1 MFTRLKYNRVL
12 IKIPKL
18 EPYIN
23 CYFNILNLLILYAV
37 LTIALSFFC
46 SILEAVL
53 LSVSPTFLK
62 IKISEG
68 KKYAYDLQKMK
79 DNIDEPLIII
89 LTLNTISHTV
99 GAILVG
105 VQAKEI
111 YSSFNN
117 NTIDVFGVF
126 LTEDLVVGIV
136 SSIMTI
142 LILLVSEIIPKTLG
156 ATYWHKLVRSTSI
169 FLKTIIPLFKYSGI
183 LFLLQFFTRL
193 INKSKKNN
201 IFSREDFST
210 MAEIAEEEGV
220 IEESES
226 DIIKNMVKFKDVKIR
241 NIMTPFSVMKIASE
255 NNSIVDFYDKNP
267 NLSFSRIPI
276 YSGKMDNITGYVLKD
291 NILEQIVKKKGD
303 LNLSTIKRK
312 SILSDYESPIP
323 KTFDKLIKEREHISM
338 VVDEY
343 GTVRGLVTMEDIIET
358 LLGRE
363 IMDETDTVKDMQ
375 VLAKNKIQNDL
386 EN

>member
-1 MFTRLKYNRVL
+1 M
-12 IKIPKL
+12 
-18 EPYIN
+18 
-23 CYFNILNLLILYAV
+23 NLLILYAS

-53 LSVSPTFLK
+53 LSVNPTYLK

-68 KKYAYDLQKMK
+68 KKYALELQKMK

-105 VQAKEI
+105 VQAKEV
-111 YSSFNN
+111 YSSINN
-117 NTIDVFGVF
+117 NTYEFFGIF

-136 SSIMTI
+136 SGIMTI

-156 ATYWHKLVRSTSI
+156 ATYWHKLVRFTSI
-169 FLKTIIPLFKYSGI
+169 FLSAIIPLFKYTGI

-193 INKSKKNN
+193 INKSKQNN

-210 MAEIAEEEGV
+210 MAEIAEEEGI

-255 NNSIVDFYDKNP
+255 DSSIKDFYNKNP
-267 NLSFSRIPI
+267 NLSFSRIPV
-276 YSGKMDNITGYVLKD
+276 YSNKMDNITGYILK
-291 NILEQIVKKKGD
+291 NNLLEQIINKNGD
-303 LNLSTIKRK
+303 SALSSIKRK
-312 SILSDYESPIP
+312 SIFSNYESSIP
-323 KTFDKLIKEREHISM
+323 KIFDKLIQEREHISM
-338 VVDEY
+338 VIDEH

-363 IMDETDTVKDMQ
+363 IMDETDIVKDMQ
-375 VLAKNKIQNDL
+375 VLAKNKNESID
-386 EN
+386 

>member
-1 MFTRLKYNRVL
+1 
-12 IKIPKL
+12 
-18 EPYIN
+18 
-23 CYFNILNLLILYAV
+23 LNLLILYAV

-53 LSVSPTFLK
+53 LSVNPTYLK

-68 KKYAYDLQKMK
+68 KKYAFDLQKMR

-105 VQAKEI
+105 VQAKEL
-111 YSSFNN
+111 YSSINN
-117 NTIDVFGVF
+117 NTYEILGI
-126 LTEDLVVGIV
+126 LITEDLVVGTV
-136 SSIMTI
+136 SGIMTI

-156 ATYWHKLVRSTSI
+156 ATYWHKLLRFTSV
-169 FLKTIIPLFKYSGI
+169 FLKTIIPVFKYSGI
-183 LFLLQFFTRL
+183 LFLLQFFTSL
-193 INKSKKNN
+193 INKSKNKNV
-201 IFSREDFST
+201 FSREDFST

-255 NNSIVDFYDKNP
+255 NISIKDFYNNNP

-276 YSGKMDNITGYVLKD
+276 YSTKMDNITGYVLKD
-291 NILEQIVKKKGD
+291 NILEQIVKKNGD
-303 LNLSTIKRK
+303 LNLSYIKRK
-312 SILSDYESPIP
+312 SIFSNYESLIP

-338 VVDEY
+338 VIDEH

-375 VLAKNKIQNDL
+375 ALARSKDKKNIN
-386 EN
+386 

>member
-1 MFTRLKYNRVL
+1 MFTRLKYNWVL

-126 LTEDLVVGIV
+126 LTEDL
-136 SSIMTI
+136 
-142 LILLVSEIIPKTLG
+142 EI
-156 ATYWHKLVRSTSI
+156 
-169 FLKTIIPLFKYSGI
+169 
-183 LFLLQFFTRL
+183 
-193 INKSKKNN
+193 
-201 IFSREDFST
+201 
-210 MAEIAEEEGV
+210 
-220 IEESES
+220 
-226 DIIKNMVKFKDVKIR
+226 
-241 NIMTPFSVMKIASE
+241 
-255 NNSIVDFYDKNP
+255 
-267 NLSFSRIPI
+267 
-276 YSGKMDNITGYVLKD
+276 
-291 NILEQIVKKKGD
+291 
-303 LNLSTIKRK
+303 
-312 SILSDYESPIP
+312 
-323 KTFDKLIKEREHISM
+323 
-338 VVDEY
+338 
-343 GTVRGLVTMEDIIET
+343 
-358 LLGRE
+358 GRAH
-363 IMDETDTVKDMQ
+363 V
-375 VLAKNKIQNDL
+375 
-386 EN
+386 

>member
-1 MFTRLKYNRVL
+1 M
-12 IKIPKL
+12 
-18 EPYIN
+18 
-23 CYFNILNLLILYAV
+23 NLLILYAV

-68 KKYAYDLQKMK
+68 KKYALDLQKMK

-142 LILLVSEIIPKTLG
+142 LI
-156 ATYWHKLVRSTSI
+156 
-169 FLKTIIPLFKYSGI
+169 
-183 LFLLQFFTRL
+183 
-193 INKSKKNN
+193 
-201 IFSREDFST
+201 
-210 MAEIAEEEGV
+210 
-220 IEESES
+220 
-226 DIIKNMVKFKDVKIR
+226 
-241 NIMTPFSVMKIASE
+241 
-255 NNSIVDFYDKNP
+255 
-267 NLSFSRIPI
+267 
-276 YSGKMDNITGYVLKD
+276 
-291 NILEQIVKKKGD
+291 
-303 LNLSTIKRK
+303 
-312 SILSDYESPIP
+312 
-323 KTFDKLIKEREHISM
+323 
-338 VVDEY
+338 
-343 GTVRGLVTMEDIIET
+343 
-358 LLGRE
+358 
-363 IMDETDTVKDMQ
+363 
-375 VLAKNKIQNDL
+375 
-386 EN
+386 

>member
-1 MFTRLKYNRVL
+1 M
-12 IKIPKL
+12 
-18 EPYIN
+18 
-23 CYFNILNLLILYAV
+23 NLLILYAS

-53 LSVSPTFLK
+53 LSVNPTYLK

-68 KKYAYDLQKMK
+68 KKYALELQKMK

-105 VQAKEI
+105 VQAKEV
-111 YSSFNN
+111 YSSINN
-117 NTIDVFGVF
+117 NTYEFFGIF
-126 LTEDLVVGIV
+126 LTEDLVVSG
-136 SSIMTI
+136 IMTI

-156 ATYWHKLVRSTSI
+156 ATYWHKLVRFTSI
-169 FLKTIIPLFKYSGI
+169 FLSAIIPLFKYTGV

-193 INKSKKNN
+193 INKSKQNN

-210 MAEIAEEEGV
+210 MAEIAEEEGI

-255 NNSIVDFYDKNP
+255 DSSIKDFYNKNP
-267 NLSFSRIPI
+267 NLSFSRIPV
-276 YSGKMDNITGYVLKD
+276 YSNKMDNITGYILK
-291 NILEQIVKKKGD
+291 NNLLEQIINKNGD
-303 LNLSTIKRK
+303 SALSSIKRK
-312 SILSDYESPIP
+312 SIFSNYESSIP
-323 KTFDKLIKEREHISM
+323 KIFDKLIQEREHISM
-338 VVDEY
+338 VIDEH

-375 VLAKNKIQNDL
+375 VLAKNKNEPID
-386 EN
+386 

>member
-1 MFTRLKYNRVL
+1 M
-12 IKIPKL
+12 
-18 EPYIN
+18 
-23 CYFNILNLLILYAV
+23 NLLILYAS

-53 LSVSPTFLK
+53 LSVNPTYLK

-68 KKYAYDLQKMK
+68 KKYALELQKMK

-105 VQAKEI
+105 VQAKEV
-111 YSSFNN
+111 YSSINN
-117 NTIDVFGVF
+117 NTYEFFGIF

-136 SSIMTI
+136 SGIMTI

-156 ATYWHKLVRSTSI
+156 ATYWHKLVRFTSI
-169 FLKTIIPLFKYSGI
+169 FLSAIIPLFKYTGV

-193 INKSKKNN
+193 INKSKQNN

-210 MAEIAEEEGV
+210 MAEIAEEEGI

-255 NNSIVDFYDKNP
+255 DSSIKDFYNKNP
-267 NLSFSRIPI
+267 NLSFSRIPV
-276 YSGKMDNITGYVLKD
+276 YSNKMDNITGYILK
-291 NILEQIVKKKGD
+291 NNLLEQIINKNGD
-303 LNLSTIKRK
+303 SALSSIKRK
-312 SILSDYESPIP
+312 SIFSNYESSIP
-323 KTFDKLIKEREHISM
+323 KIFDKLIQEREHISM
-338 VVDEY
+338 VIDEH

-363 IMDETDTVKDMQ
+363 IMDETDTVRDMQ
-375 VLAKNKIQNDL
+375 VLAKNKNEPID
-386 EN
+386 

>member
-1 MFTRLKYNRVL
+1 M
-12 IKIPKL
+12 
-18 EPYIN
+18 
-23 CYFNILNLLILYAV
+23 NLLILYAIS
-37 LTIALSFFC
+37 TIALSFFC

-68 KKYAYDLQKMK
+68 KKYAFNLQKMK
-79 DNIDEPLIII
+79 ENIDEPLIII

-105 VQAKEI
+105 VQAKEL
-111 YSSFNN
+111 YSSINN
-117 NTIDVFGVF
+117 NSYDVFGIL

-136 SSIMTI
+136 SGIMTI

-156 ATYWHKLVRSTSI
+156 ATYWHKLVKTTSI
-169 FLKTIIPLFKYSGI
+169 FLKNIIPVFKYSGI
-183 LFLLQFFTRL
+183 LFLLQFFTKL
-193 INKSKKNN
+193 INKSKNTN
-201 IFSREDFST
+201 LFSREDFST

-226 DIIKNMVKFKDVKIR
+226 DIIKNMIKFKDVRIR

-255 NNSIVDFYDKNP
+255 NISIEEFYNNNP
-267 NLSFSRIPI
+267 NLSFSRIPV
-276 YSGKMDNITGYVLKD
+276 YTGKMDNITGYVLKD
-291 NILEQIVKKKGD
+291 NILEYIVKKKGD
-303 LNLSTIKRK
+303 LKLSEIKRK
-312 SILSDYESPIP
+312 SVNSDYESPIP
-323 KTFDKLIKEREHISM
+323 KTFDKLIKEREHISI
-338 VVDEY
+338 VLDEY

-363 IMDETDTVKDMQ
+363 IMDETDLVADMQ
-375 VLAKNKIQNDL
+375 VLAKNQKL
-386 EN
+386 

>member
-1 MFTRLKYNRVL
+1 
-12 IKIPKL
+12 
-18 EPYIN
+18 
-23 CYFNILNLLILYAV
+23 LNLLILYAS

-53 LSVSPTFLK
+53 LSVNPTYLK

-68 KKYAYDLQKMK
+68 KKYALELQKMK

-105 VQAKEI
+105 VQAKEV
-111 YSSFNN
+111 YSSINN
-117 NTIDVFGVF
+117 NTYEFFGIF

-136 SSIMTI
+136 SGIMTI

-156 ATYWHKLVRSTSI
+156 ATYWHKLVRFTSI
-169 FLKTIIPLFKYSGI
+169 FLSAIIPLFKYTGV

-193 INKSKKNN
+193 INKSKQNN

-210 MAEIAEEEGV
+210 MAEIAEEEGI

-255 NNSIVDFYDKNP
+255 DSSIKDFYNKNP
-267 NLSFSRIPI
+267 NLSFSRIPV
-276 YSGKMDNITGYVLKD
+276 YSNKMDNITGYILK
-291 NILEQIVKKKGD
+291 NNLLEQIINKNGD
-303 LNLSTIKRK
+303 SALSSIKRK
-312 SILSDYESPIP
+312 SIFSNYESSIP
-323 KTFDKLIKEREHISM
+323 KIFDKLIQEREHISM
-338 VVDEY
+338 VIDEH

-375 VLAKNKIQNDL
+375 VLAKNKNEPID
-386 EN
+386 